1 MQSEIM
7 IHVIRGNTVESIH
20 RGHAAVIRNQGKL
33 IGHVGNPGCET
44 YIRSTAKLLQAIPVI
59 ESDAAERFG
68 FTPAEIALMCASHN
82 GEEQHAAGVRSMLAK
97 IGLDETALQCGIHDP
112 YDAASVMEI
121 RQNGLSP
128 TRVHNNCSGKHAGML
143 ALAVHQGHSFEG
155 YMNKE
160 HPVQQSMLAA
170 ISAMADYPEE
180 RISIGVDGCGVP
192 VFVLP
197 LHRLAMA
204 YSRLAG
210 TVRGA
215 ASTIL
220 ESIASHPYELAGRA
234 RFDTQLVQATGG
246 RIIGKMGAE
255 GMYAAVHRAEG
266 TGIAVKIEDGS
277 SRALYPAVM
286 EIMKQLQWLRPE
298 EERELASFHC
308 PLLHNRAGEPI
319 GRLEPVLRIR
329 R

>member
-33 IGHVGNPGCET
+33 IGHVGNPGYET
-44 YIRSTAKLLQAIPVI
+44 YIRSTAKPLQAITVI
-59 ESDAAERFG
+59 ESGAADRFG

-82 GEEQHAAGVRSMLAK
+82 GENQHVAGVRSMLAK
-97 IGLDETALQCGIHDP
+97 IGLDEASLQCGIHDP
-112 YDAASVMEI
+112 YDAASAMEI
-121 RQNGLSP
+121 RQAGLSP
-128 TRVHNNCSGKHAGML
+128 TRLHNNCSGKHAGML
-143 ALAVHQGHSFEG
+143 ALAVHRGDSIEG
-155 YMNKE
+155 YTSKE
-160 HPVQQSMLAA
+160 HPVQQSMLSS
-170 ISAMADYPEE
+170 ISAMADYPQE

-204 YSRLAG
+204 YSRMAG
-210 TVRGA
+210 TTQAA
-215 ASTIL
+215 ASTIIQA
-220 ESIASHPYELAGRA
+220 IASHSYELAGRG
-234 RFDTQLVQATGG
+234 RFDTRLAQATSG

-255 GMYAAVHRAEG
+255 GMYAAVHREEG
-266 TGIAVKIEDGS
+266 TGMAIKIEDGS

-286 EIMKQLQWLRPE
+286 EIMIQLEWLRPE
-298 EERELASFHC
+298 EKRELASFHC
-308 PLLHNRAGEPI
+308 PLLHNRAGDPV
-319 GRLEPVLRIR
+319 GRLESVLRIR